1 MQPAYEE
8 ELRVRYPSKPGDMIF
23 VDEPYFKSEKAPTR
37 KKMPSYLIKEVEKK
51 KNLLSEHPC

>member
-1 MQPAYEE
+1 M
-8 ELRVRYPSKPGDMIF
+8 RVRYPSKPGDMIF